1 MCQQIGIK
9 VSPTPFPP
17 KKIEKRSGFSNSCGM
32 ASLLKKHLRFHDKK
46 LFLILQK
53 IHIMQSSTFPHLEV
67 LVLDYWNG
75 FFEQKWMFFGG
86 QNRVKQM
93 PFTSWVIRPTS
104 SCTALLTLKT
114 PMLDI
119 LLNIGDGWCQLLEP
133 QIAECKDIQAQKLPP
148 KVLLQ
153 VIKFPLTSINVLYYN
168 SHCHVLLCRKP

>member
-1 MCQQIGIK
+1 
-9 VSPTPFPP
+9 
-17 KKIEKRSGFSNSCGM
+17 
-32 ASLLKKHLRFHDKK
+32 
-46 LFLILQK
+46 
-53 IHIMQSSTFPHLEV
+53 
-67 LVLDYWNG
+67 
-75 FFEQKWMFFGG
+75 
-86 QNRVKQM
+86 M

-153 VIKFPLTSINVLYYN
+153 VIKFPLTSINECPILIHIVMYY
-168 SHCHVLLCRKP
+168 HVRNPKPYVAKFELDNIITHPPI

>member
-1 MCQQIGIK
+1 
-9 VSPTPFPP
+9 
-17 KKIEKRSGFSNSCGM
+17 
-32 ASLLKKHLRFHDKK
+32 
-46 LFLILQK
+46 
-53 IHIMQSSTFPHLEV
+53 

>member
-1 MCQQIGIK
+1 MCQQIGIE
-9 VSPTPFPP
+9 VSPLASQ
-17 KKIEKRSGFSNSCGM
+17 KEKKRSGFSNLSVWLICL
-32 ASLLKKHLRFHDKK
+32 ALE
-46 LFLILQK
+46 LFYNIKFVLILQK

-67 LVLDYWNG
+67 G
-75 FFEQKWMFFGG
+75 FGLLKWVFEQKLFSG

-133 QIAECKDIQAQKLPP
+133 QIAECKDIQAQKLRP

-153 VIKFPLTSINVLYYN
+153 VIKFPLTSINILY
-168 SHCHVLLCRKP
+168 